1 MELLFAEAGE
11 PALTVVGKGHGRLE
25 RRQVWVS
32 GELAGYT
39 DFPGPS
45 TVVMV
50 RQETEHLAEGR
61 HTESVQYG
69 VSSLAGLRPEWTLW
83 LLRGHWSIENQHFH
97 VKDDSF
103 REDRQVLGHHQ
114 SGAVLSLLSN
124 AALGLLRGE
133 CELWR
138 NKEPLTGRSQRLCAR
153 PSSILPPNARL

>member
-1 MELLFAEAGE
+1 MELLFAGAGE
-11 PALTVVGKGHGRLE
+11 PALTAVGKGHGRLE
-25 RRQVWVS
+25 RRRVWVS

-39 DFPGPS
+39 GFPGLS

-61 HTESVQYG
+61 RTESVQYG
-69 VSSLAGLRPEWTLW
+69 VSSLTELEPEWALG

-103 REDRQVLGHHQ
+103 REDRQVLGHHH

-124 AALGLLRGE
+124 ASLGLLRGE
-133 CELWR
+133 CQLWR
-138 NKEPLTGRSQRLCAR
+138 SKEPLTGRSQRLCAC
-153 PSSILPPNARL
+153 PSIVLPPNAQL